1 MLLTNKRQ
9 YLGFKSIIM
18 PLTLSLSLSLG
29 LVSTA
34 QASAVKASTTQ
45 AGIIHT
51 NKVHTN
57 KAEEKGEITQ
67 PNVIIF
73 YVDDLGWQ
81 DTQLNDIDVA
91 TPWETPNML
100 ELASQG
106 MNFSQAYSAAPT
118 CAPSRAGI
126 ISGQHPAKLQLTHVD
141 GAKIPT
147 DRKHDKTIAPFFNN
161 HLTSQT
167 LTIAKALQQNG
178 YRTGQIGK
186 WHLGKYQQQ
195 GPLANGFDYAF
206 EDRGVHRKS
215 KDRSK
220 VFAGNGPKEKYR
232 LSKEKYAPFSDKNPQ
247 GISYPLDLVTEKAIE
262 FVDNSKDKPFFLYL
276 AHWMVHYPIV
286 TQNRALLEHYTDKL
300 GIDFPQDKS
309 VHTTPGQSN
318 PYYGAMVS
326 TVDWSL
332 GRLMSYLKATD
343 DPRHVGKKL
352 IETTYIFLTSDNGGM
367 ERHGKEIITDNFPL
381 DQGKQYAQE
390 GGIRVPMVVSGPNVV
405 QESSYQGL
413 VNQLDYFPTILKLT
427 NSSISADDQQ
437 KLSGLDISAVLAGQS
452 DVIVDNAGQVR
463 KSLFW
468 HFPHGTDDRK
478 QSAIRQGDF
487 KLYLNHVDGSFELYR
502 LYQDG
507 KRADLEERFNL
518 TEQAEFSPVVK
529 ELKDNLAVLLK
540 DNNAEYPNLNPHYKG
555 KLAGKNKVPVISSAD
570 FSAKNQTAVV
580 NLTANRTTVASA
592 YVLGKLSE
600 NWRANNRPRVTYTKI
615 AASVSDNGA
624 VVSAK
629 IPTNIKEYLFVLI
642 DENNFM
648 VKSELYKTH

>member
-1 MLLTNKRQ
+1 MLLTNKRHH
-9 YLGFKSIIM
+9 LCFKSLAM
-18 PLTLSLSLSLG
+18 PLLLSFG
-29 LVSTA
+29 FASTI
-34 QASAVKASTTQ
+34 QASPAQINTAKTNTKANT
-45 AGIIHT
+45 
-51 NKVHTN
+51 
-57 KAEEKGEITQ
+57 ITQ

-81 DTQLNDIDVA
+81 DTQLNDIDKA

-126 ISGQHPAKLQLTHVD
+126 LSGQHPAKLQLTHVD
-141 GAKIPT
+141 GAKIPKG
-147 DRKHDKTIAPFFNN
+147 RKHDKTIAPFFNN
-161 HLTSQT
+161 HLTPQT
-167 LTIAKALQQNG
+167 LTIAKALQQSG

-206 EDRGVHRKS
+206 EDRGVHRQS

-220 VFAGNGPKEKYR
+220 VFAGNKPKEKYR
-232 LSKEKYAPFSDKNPQ
+232 LSKDKYAPFSNKNPQ
-247 GISYPLDLVTEKAIE
+247 GISYPLDQVTEKAIS
-262 FVDNSKDKPFFLYL
+262 FVDDSKDKPFFLYL

-286 TQNRALLEHYTDKL
+286 TQNRVLLEHYTDKL
-300 GIDFPQDKS
+300 GIDFPKDKS
-309 VHTTPGQSN
+309 AITTPGQTN

-332 GRLMSYLKATD
+332 GRLMSYLKTTD

-352 IETTYIFLTSDNGGM
+352 IETTYIFLTSDNGGA
-367 ERHGKEIITDNFPL
+367 EKHRKEIITDNFPL

-413 VNQLDYFPTILKLT
+413 VNQLDYFPTILNLT
-427 NSSISADDQQ
+427 NSSISATDYQ
-437 KLSGLDISAVLAGQS
+437 KLSGVDISQVLNGKSDIIVDDAGQTRT
-452 DVIVDNAGQVR
+452 N
-463 KSLFW
+463 LFW
-468 HFPHGTDDRK
+468 HFPHGTDERK

-487 KLYLNHVDGSFELYR
+487 KLYLNHVDGSYELYR
-502 LYQDG
+502 LYQAG

-518 TEQAEFSPVVK
+518 IKQAKFTSLAK

-540 DNNAEYPNLNPHYKG
+540 ENNAEYPNFNPHYKG
-555 KLAGKNKVPVISSAD
+555 QLAGKNKVPTISSAE
-570 FSAKNQTAVV
+570 FFAKNKSAIIK
-580 NLTANRTTVASA
+580 LTAKRSKVTNA
-592 YVLGKLSE
+592 YVLGKVSE

-615 AASVSDNGA
+615 AASVSTDGV

-642 DENNFM
+642 DKNNFM
-648 VKSELYKTH
+648 VKSPLYQVN

>member
-1 MLLTNKRQ
+1 
-9 YLGFKSIIM
+9 M
-18 PLTLSLSLSLG
+18 PLLLSFG
-29 LVSTA
+29 FASTI
-34 QASAVKASTTQ
+34 QASTLQTNPIQSNSTT
-45 AGIIHT
+45 GNT
-51 NKVHTN
+51 N
-57 KAEEKGEITQ
+57 GITQ

-81 DTQLNDIDVA
+81 DTQLNDIDKA

-100 ELASQG
+100 DLASQG

-141 GAKIPT
+141 GAKIPKG
-147 DRKHDKTIAPFFNN
+147 RKHDKTIAPFFNN
-161 HLTSQT
+161 HLTAQT
-167 LTIAKALQQNG
+167 LTIAEALQQNG
-178 YRTGQIGK
+178 YLTGQIGK

-206 EDRGVHRKS
+206 EDRGVHRQS

-220 VFAGNGPKEKYR
+220 VFAGNKPKEKYR
-232 LSKEKYAPFSDKNPQ
+232 LSKQKYAPFSDKNPQ
-247 GISYPLDLVTEKAIE
+247 GISYPLDQVTEKAIA
-262 FVDNSKDKPFFLYL
+262 FVDDSKDKPFFLYL

-300 GIDFPQDKS
+300 GIDFPKDKS
-309 VHTTPGQSN
+309 AITTPGQTN
-318 PYYGAMVS
+318 PYYGAMVT

-332 GRLMSYLKATD
+332 GRLMSYLKTTD
-343 DPRHVGKKL
+343 DPRHAGKKL
-352 IETTYIFLTSDNGGM
+352 IETTYIFLTSDNGGA
-367 ERHGKEIITDNFPL
+367 ERHRKEIITDNFPL

-390 GGIRVPMVVSGPNVV
+390 GGIRVPMVVSGPSVV

-427 NSSISADDQQ
+427 NSSISTDDYK
-437 KLSGLDISAVLAGQS
+437 KLSGLDISAVLNGQS
-452 DVIVDNAGQVR
+452 DVIVDDEGETR

-478 QSAIRQGDF
+478 QSAVRQGDF
-487 KLYLNHVDGSFELYR
+487 KLYLNHVDGSYELYR
-502 LYQDG
+502 LYQG
-507 KRADLEERFNL
+507 EQRVDLEERFNL
-518 TEQAEFSPVVK
+518 VKKAEFASLIK

-540 DNNAEYPNLNPHYKG
+540 DNNAEYPYLNPNYKG
-555 KLAGKNKVPVISSAD
+555 ELLGENKVPVISTEN
-570 FSAKNQTAVV
+570 FSAKNQTAVIS
-580 NLTANRTTVASA
+580 LTANRAKVSKA

-615 AASVSDNGA
+615 PASIINNGA
-624 VVSAK
+624 AVSAK
-629 IPTNIKEYLFVLI
+629 IPADIKEYLFVLI

-648 VKSELYKTH
+648 VKSELYETQSSEIN